1 MGGLQD
7 VDPSGQ
13 GSCPPLEWSVNR
25 DEDEDV
31 LAHLRAIRE
40 HLHGLNNSIN
50 VLVLKV
56 ELIRRF
62 VKRLV
67 KRFMA

>member
-1 MGGLQD
+1 
-7 VDPSGQ
+7 
-13 GSCPPLEWSVNR
+13 VNR
-25 DEDEDV
+25 DEEEDV

-40 HLHGLNNSIN
+40 HLHALNNSIN

-62 VKRLV
+62 LKRIV